1 MYIPW
6 WHFVFELRGGSQPHG
21 FSWSAMGYQ
30 GLLWVLMERY
40 RCSAISKSIRATTT
54 KGYAFQPLLIANYS
68 LLIAYVSNKI
78 NQGVYI

>member
-1 MYIPW
+1 MVAKGSGGHGASIS
-6 WHFVFELRGGSQPHG
+6 ELTPN
-21 FSWSAMGYQ
+21 
-30 GLLWVLMERY
+30 
-40 RCSAISKSIRATTT
+40 